1 MKSNNSVREST
12 YKLIISTRFLY
23 LPNGLFR
30 LTHQAG
36 SRSRFVDEN
45 NLTPQ
50 REEHTLNS
58 VVLKHRFKVPCPGQ
72 TLVCVCV
79 GNGIP
84 D

>member
-12 YKLIISTRFLY
+12 FKLIISTRFLY
-23 LPNGLFR
+23 LPNGPSR

-36 SRSRFVDEN
+36 SRSRFVGEN

-50 REEHTLNS
+50 REENTLNS
-58 VVLKHRFKVPCPGQ
+58 VVLKHRFKVPVPGQ